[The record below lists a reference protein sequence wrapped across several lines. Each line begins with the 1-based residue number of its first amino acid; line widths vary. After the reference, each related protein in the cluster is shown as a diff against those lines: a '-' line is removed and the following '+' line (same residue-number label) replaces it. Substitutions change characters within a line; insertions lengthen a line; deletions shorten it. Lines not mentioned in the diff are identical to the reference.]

1 MTLEAVPAPGGV
13 RLLRVHGELDV
24 VAADA
29 LTRDVARLTGG
40 TGPLVLDLSLV
51 TFFDSAGVRFVDRLA
66 RECDR
71 TGWPFR
77 VVAPNGTRARRVLD
91 VVGLSAGL
99 ATHDVDAAVE
109 QVRGAD

>member
-1 MTLEAVPAPGGV
+1 MTLEVVPAPAGV
-13 RLLRVHGELDV
+13 RLLRAHGELDV
-24 VAADA
+24 VATDA
-29 LTRDVARLTGG
+29 LTRDVSGLAGG

-77 VVAPNGTRARRVLD
+77 VVAPRGSRARRVLD

-99 ATHDVDAAVE
+99 ATDDVDAAVQ
-109 QVRGAD
+109 QVKTAE